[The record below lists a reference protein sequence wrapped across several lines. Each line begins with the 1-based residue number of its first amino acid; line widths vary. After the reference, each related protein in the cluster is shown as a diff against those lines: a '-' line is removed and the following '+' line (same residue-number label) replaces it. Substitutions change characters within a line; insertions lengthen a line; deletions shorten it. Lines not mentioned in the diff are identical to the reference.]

1 MKTIKIIGGR
11 YGYISPTGDYSV
23 KTTESAPFDVEDN
36 EAERL
41 FSLHVAEPAEVNASA
56 FATAAPDKV
65 LTREADTDA
74 ALGTADETETDI
86 ENEGEDVPAY
96 DENSTIA
103 ELQAIAKEY
112 GVELPRRAT
121 KEMALKALNEFFSD
135 SPDLSVEEPQ

>member
-1 MKTIKIIGGR
+1 MKKIKIIGGR

-65 LTREADTDA
+65 LTREADPDA
-74 ALGTADETETDI
+74 ALGMADETDI
-86 ENEGEDVPAY
+86 ENEVEDGPAY